1 MEKSPKILVLL
12 VIFFAL
18 VKCAEKEA
26 APKEECTALSSR
38 IVNPNGDSEM
48 ALLMR
53 EMYDKAEEWKT
64 TGRIDTAF
72 IEKIGRLHLAQP
84 TDSTVLQ
91 PSFFAYS
98 QALYNQARL
107 LTDADSLN
115 PELFN
120 SFVNKCMDCHTE
132 YCPGPKRKIAK
143 LFLKM

>member
-1 MEKSPKILVLL
+1 MKKSLKIVVLL
-12 VIFFAL
+12 VIFFML

-26 APKEECTALSSR
+26 TSKEECTSAPSK

-72 IEKIGRLHLAQP
+72 IEKISRLHLAQP

-98 QALYNQARL
+98 RALYHQARL
-107 LTDADSLN
+107 LADADSLN

-120 SFVNKCMDCHTE
+120 GFVNKCMDCHTE